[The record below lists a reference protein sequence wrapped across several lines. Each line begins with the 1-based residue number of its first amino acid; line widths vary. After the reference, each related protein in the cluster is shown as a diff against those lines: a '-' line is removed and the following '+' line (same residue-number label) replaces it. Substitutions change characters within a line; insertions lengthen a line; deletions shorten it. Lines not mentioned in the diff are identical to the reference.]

1 MVERDIQEFLKTG
14 SWTTSRAKSPARQNS
29 PTRSDHVP
37 SRTSNTPVRANQSSK
52 LDPHVPRSFNLGLH
66 KSRFPPP
73 PSVEDEVESLAR
85 EHGSTI
91 ASGTSDEDPKF
102 PGDVEQFPILQ
113 EVHEFNPERRFV
125 LVSDAKP
132 GSDTASAD
140 ESTGKRKGKEEYE
153 ANTCRKFVITSDDEK
168 DKDRGKRPRPGLE
181 KRKSRQD
188 LPRIDT
194 GLPLDQDLP
203 ASSGRNRSR
212 SATYTQNPAQEY
224 FDRPREPQTAGDGY
238 LSPVITSK
246 YSSKGRERA
255 YYDTNGGSGRNRA
268 PSSDRR
274 GPPHDDKH
282 RADRGTHSLDPPA
295 HKRSPSFTDSPRSE
309 RRRAADP
316 RYRDEV
322 SSSRAARN
330 GSPPRTKRRDS
341 SPSAPRVRK
350 SNSPPYPQ
358 SARDRQ
364 KLPGRSPSFNKGRR
378 RSPDEDE
385 DSEVDF
391 PRVQRPN
398 RRRESVV
405 HQEDRA
411 GLLSPD
417 QGRPPR
423 PAGPRSRGSTPL
435 ASPRIVQNQFPE
447 PELGTSPRNAAT
459 FPYVKD
465 GRRVDERPIP
475 SLATAESA
483 PTKAKPRMDDDL
495 DSPRGGRSR
504 ASSLLKAAT
513 IAAPLAAM
521 ALPILIPGETSSP
534 VDRRGKSPMPPPH
547 GRQTSLP
554 EGSPPK
560 QGHWQPAPFNPTEQR
575 ATLDK
580 PVLSYR
586 RYSEDV
592 QQGVIKALPECPRT
606 AATTGCYDWLT
617 LPQSRNFDICP
628 DCYQSTFANTQ
639 FKHSF
644 VPAPLRG
651 ADMPVS
657 CDFGSSHWYRVAW
670 LMTVKYGIPNLR
682 LLKAIAAVGVKHQ
695 ACSGSREASRIWSSS
710 PTSTACSSSST
721 RPPYPRGACATCH
734 FTPGRKR
741 FLKIFD
747 LLEST
752 SDAALSRRTPPDLQ
766 RLADQIRDLTI
777 TPECMRDEPIAN
789 NKWHVMESI
798 PEFTVC
804 EECFDDVV
812 LPIVEGEG
820 GSVARN
826 FFKRRQE
833 RPVATCQLYS
843 DRMRDIFRKACRRDD
858 IAYLD
863 DRVKERLDV
872 EASIKAKLAEG
883 PGEEETRELL
893 KEWQKWE

>member
-14 SWTTSRAKSPARQNS
+14 SWTTSRAKSPA
-29 PTRSDHVP
+29 
-37 SRTSNTPVRANQSSK
+37 
-52 LDPHVPRSFNLGLH
+52 RSFNLGLH

-91 ASGTSDEDPKF
+91 VSGTSDEDPKF

-113 EVHEFNPERRFV
+113 EVHEYNPERRFV
-125 LVSDAKP
+125 LVSNSNPSSDA
-132 GSDTASAD
+132 GVTDD
-140 ESTGKRKGKEEYE
+140 DVGKRTGTGEYE
-153 ANTCRKFVITSDDEK
+153 ANTCRKYVVVPSDDESAK
-168 DKDRGKRPRPGLE
+168 EPGKRRGLE
-181 KRKSRQD
+181 KRKSRQE

-194 GLPLDQDLP
+194 GLQQDRQP
-203 ASSGRNRSR
+203 AASGRNRSK
-212 SATYTQNPAQEY
+212 STTYTDNPAHDY
-224 FDRPREPQTAGDGY
+224 FDRQRESQPAGDGL

-246 YSSKGRERA
+246 YSTKGRERA
-255 YYDTNGGSGRNRA
+255 YYDTNGGSSARNRA

-274 GPPHDDKH
+274 GPPPDDK
-282 RADRGTHSLDPPA
+282 RRGDRGPHSMDPPV
-295 HKRSPSFTDSPRSE
+295 HKRSPSYTESPRSE
-309 RRRAADP
+309 RRSTANT
-316 RYRDEV
+316 RYREEV
-322 SSSRAARN
+322 SSSRTARN

-341 SPSAPRVRK
+341 SPSSRVRM

-358 SARDRQ
+358 SARDKQ
-364 KLPGRSPSFNKGRR
+364 KLPGRSPSFKGRR
-378 RSPDEDE
+378 RSPEEEDE
-385 DSEVDF
+385 DSEADF

-398 RRRESVV
+398 RRRESII
-405 HQEDRA
+405 HQDDRNT
-411 GLLSPD
+411 LLSPD

-435 ASPRIVQNQFPE
+435 ASPRVVQNQFPE
-447 PELGTSPRNAAT
+447 PELGTSPRSAAT
-459 FPYVKD
+459 FPYVKES
-465 GRRVDERPIP
+465 RRVDERAVP
-475 SLATAESA
+475 SLSSAESA
-483 PTKAKPRMDDDL
+483 PPKSRSRMDDDA
-495 DSPRGGRSR
+495 DTPRAGGRAR
-504 ASSLLKAAT
+504 ASSLLKAAAV
-513 IAAPLAAM
+513 AAPIAAM

-534 VDRRGKSPMPPPH
+534 AERRKSPLPPPH
-547 GRQTSLP
+547 ARQSSL

-560 QGHWQPAPFNPTEQR
+560 GYWQPPAFNPTEQR
-575 ATLDK
+575 ATLEK
-580 PVLSYR
+580 PVMSYR

-592 QQGVIKALPECPRT
+592 QQGVVKALPECPRT
-606 AATTGCYDWLT
+606 VAITGHYDWLT
-617 LPQSRNFDICP
+617 LPQARNFDICP
-628 DCYQSTFANTQ
+628 DCYESNFANTQ

-651 ADMPVS
+651 ADMPVT

-670 LMTVKYGIPNLR
+670 LMTVKYGIPDLR

-695 ACSGSREASRIWSSS
+695 QCAGSREASRIWYSILDPYTRRPI
-710 PTSTACSSSST
+710 PTFTVCPNCAKTIEVILPNLYGVFVELDAPAIPT
-721 RPPYPRGACATCH
+721 RGVCDMH

-766 RLADQIRDLTI
+766 RLADQVRDVTI
-777 TPECMRDEPIAN
+777 TQECMRDEPVPGR
-789 NKWHVMESI
+789 KWHVMESI

-804 EECFDDVV
+804 EECFEDVV

-833 RPVATCQLYS
+833 RPMATCQLYS

-858 IAYLD
+858 LGYLD

-872 EASIKAKLAEG
+872 EASIKAKLAEH
-883 PGEEETRELL
+883 PDEDETRELL